1 MPDKIESKPK
11 TLIAILN
18 QNWQVNKCMINM
30 DINEELKETD
40 IKNRTGYYLDGK
52 IKNKGFNLNHILIDK
67 KSNENI
73 LVYNISYKRFN
84 AKPLCITFDKIDGF
98 IRVFDG
104 NRYLVL
110 FGCEKRDSI
119 FNRIRYFISV
129 KSGITSIISHNYA
142 KIKVDSYNSLA
153 WEKTM
158 IFHDVIILIKSV
170 LNKDKNNYYY
180 NIFLEKASYEL
191 PKIYVFV

>member
-1 MPDKIESKPK
+1 
-11 TLIAILN
+11 
-18 QNWQVNKCMINM
+18 M

-67 KSNENI
+67 KSNEII
-73 LVYNISYKRFN
+73 LVYSISYKRFN

-104 NRYLVL
+104 NRYLLL

-153 WEKTM
+153 
-158 IFHDVIILIKSV
+158 
-170 LNKDKNNYYY
+170 
-180 NIFLEKASYEL
+180 
-191 PKIYVFV
+191 